1 VSPTLKEEH
10 RLCVLEDKVLRNKF
24 GMEIIGGWRK
34 FRNEELYELC
44 FSPNIFRVI
53 KPRRKRGRRHVK

>member
-1 VSPTLKEEH
+1 M
-10 RLCVLEDKVLRNKF
+10 VLRKIF

-44 FSPNIFRVI
+44 FSPNVIRVI
-53 KPRRKRGRRHVK
+53 IPRRKREGGCMWNER